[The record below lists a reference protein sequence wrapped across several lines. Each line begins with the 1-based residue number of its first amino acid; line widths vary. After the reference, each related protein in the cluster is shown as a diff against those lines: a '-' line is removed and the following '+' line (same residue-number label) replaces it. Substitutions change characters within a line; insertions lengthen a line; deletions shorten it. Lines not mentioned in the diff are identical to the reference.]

1 MTALSKSA
9 VVCALKNRASSFA
22 NRKRGGEAATQTA
35 PFASIG
41 GSSSAVLEMR
51 QFVNEDVLD
60 EGDVRRSRPRV
71 LGFGWPMASRLRGE
85 ESAIASAWT
94 EPGLVGVAP
103 LEVRGLARLCALP
116 YRACA
121 AHVRTCSSLDP
132 VVGAPIGDLHLLRS
146 IVRAPIGDLHAL
158 RSFVRAPIGDLH
170 VLRSIVRAPI
180 GDLHALRSF
189 VRAPMG
195 DLHALRSFVRAPI
208 GDLHALRSFVRAPIG
223 DLHAL
228 RSFVRAPIGDLR
240 VPRSMTHRRVTHARV
255 PSSLVPRRAS

>member
-1 MTALSKSA
+1 MLGFSSDLTESGYDAARMTALSKSA

-41 GSSSAVLEMR
+41 GSSSAVREMR

-132 VVGAPIGDLHLLRS
+132 VPTSLLWSRPLLDCRRPQLGTGTRFARLCAPPLGTCTRFARS
-146 IVRAPIGDLHAL
+146 CAPPLGTFASL
-158 RSFVRAPIGDLH
+158 
-170 VLRSIVRAPI
+170 
-180 GDLHALRSF
+180 
-189 VRAPMG
+189 
-195 DLHALRSFVRAPI
+195 
-208 GDLHALRSFVRAPIG
+208 
-223 DLHAL
+223 
-228 RSFVRAPIGDLR
+228 
-240 VPRSMTHRRVTHARV
+240 AR
-255 PSSLVPRRAS
+255 